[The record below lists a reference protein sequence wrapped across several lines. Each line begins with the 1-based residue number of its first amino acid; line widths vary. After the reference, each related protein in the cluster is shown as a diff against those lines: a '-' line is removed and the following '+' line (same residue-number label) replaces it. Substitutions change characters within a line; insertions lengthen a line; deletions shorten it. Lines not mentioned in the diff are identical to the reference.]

1 MKAESGKIGKEINR
15 SSSGAESGSREMPKE
30 KENISLLKLRRF
42 KVFFSL
48 TGNLDEAWDV
58 QSE

>member
-1 MKAESGKIGKEINR
+1 VKAESGKIGKEINR

-30 KENISLLKLRRF
+30 KENISLLK
-42 KVFFSL
+42 FFSL